1 MRLITQ
7 LNLMKP
13 EVPADYRPAVMSL
26 LKSGL
31 TVYSNGEFFG
41 KFYDGSSK
49 TKPLCFS
56 VGFPHGVK
64 FQKDKVLLPT
74 ESTYIQVTFSSGDME
89 TGMLLYNALRQTKS
103 KARPLADG
111 NEMTLTNIDTPPEPV
126 LTSTTQMLVKTFSP
140 ICVRVKD
147 DPKRQYAS
155 VAQPDFEE
163 RLRDQL
169 ARRFSDNSNIAD
181 EATKTFHFLP
191 LKMKKT
197 VVLHFG
203 QKIECSVGTA
213 AISGAP
219 ALLYEIY
226 ENGLGSR
233 CSNGFGL
240 LQILQ
245 QK

>member
-1 MRLITQ
+1 MRATAQ
-7 LNLMKP
+7 LNLKKP
-13 EVPADYRPAVMSL
+13 EVPADYRPAVLSL

-31 TVYSNGEFFG
+31 TVYSNGQFFSE
-41 KFYDGSSK
+41 FYDGSAK

-56 VGFPHGVK
+56 VGFPRGVK
-64 FQKDKVLLPT
+64 FQKDKVLLPA
-74 ESTYIQVTFSSGDME
+74 ESTYIKVTFSSGDRK
-89 TGMLLYNALRQTKS
+89 TGILLYNALRRTQGKS
-103 KARPLADG
+103 RPLADG
-111 NEMTLTNIDTPPEPV
+111 NEMTLTKLYAPPEPV
-126 LTSTTQMLVKTFSP
+126 LNSTTQMLAKALSP

-147 DPKRQYAS
+147 GGKRQYAS

-163 RLRDQL
+163 KLREQL
-169 ARRFSDNSNIAD
+169 ARRFRDNSSITD
-181 EATKTFHFLP
+181 EAIKTFHFFP
-191 LKMKKT
+191 VQAHKT
-197 VVLHFG
+197 VALHFG
-203 QKIECSVGTA
+203 QKMECSVGTA
-213 AISGAP
+213 VISGVP

>member
-1 MRLITQ
+1 MRLTAQ
-7 LNLMKP
+7 LDLKKSEMP
-13 EVPADYRPAVMSL
+13 TDYRPAVMSL

-31 TVYSNGEFFG
+31 TAYSNGEFFS

-56 VGFPHGVK
+56 VGFPRGVK
-64 FQKDKVLLPT
+64 FQKDKVLLPA
-74 ESTYIQVTFSSGDME
+74 ESTYIKVTFSSGDRK
-89 TGMLLYNALRQTKS
+89 TGMLLYNALRHTKG

-111 NEMTLTNIDTPPEPV
+111 NEMMLTNIYTPPEPV
-126 LTSTTQMLVKTFSP
+126 LTSATQMLVKTLSP

-147 DPKRQYAS
+147 DENRQYAS
-155 VAQPDFEE
+155 VSQVDFEE
-163 RLRDQL
+163 KLREQL
-169 ARRFSDNSNIAD
+169 VRRYRENSSITD
-181 EATKTFHFLP
+181 EAIKTFHFLP

-213 AISGAP
+213 AISGTP
-219 ALLYEIY
+219 VLLHEIY